1 MIQINIDGKMS
12 IDAALKKYKYK
23 YIKLG
28 IVKELNERKTFK
40 KKSVARRNEIT
51 KAKYIQKKKRSRRR
65 PIGLFSFMVC
75 FHLF

>member
-28 IVKELNERKTFK
+28 IAKELKERKAFK
-40 KKSVARRNEIT
+40 KKSVARRDEIT
-51 KAKYIQKKKRSRRR
+51 KAKYIQKKRDQE
-65 PIGLFSFMVC
+65 GDQ
-75 FHLF
+75 

>member
-1 MIQINIDGKMS
+1 MIQINIDGKIS

-40 KKSVARRNEIT
+40 KKSVSRRDEIT
-51 KAKYIQKKKRSRRR
+51 KAKYIQQKKDKK
-65 PIGLFSFMVC
+65 GDQ
-75 FHLF
+75 

>member
-1 MIQINIDGKMS
+1 MS

-51 KAKYIQKKKRSRRR
+51 KAKYIQKKRDQE
-65 PIGLFSFMVC
+65 
-75 FHLF
+75 